1 MISKMEAVA
10 TVVSLPSNGRPTRVG
25 LVGCGYW
32 GPNLVRVFAAL
43 PQAELVMGCDLVPER
58 LERGLGWLRVSRA
71 RTATGPRKLPWIV
84 LS

>member
-1 MISKMEAVA
+1 MMSRTGAVVTA
-10 TVVSLPSNGRPTRVG
+10 PAIPPSGHPTRVG

-43 PQAELVMGCDLVPER
+43 PQAELVMVCDLVLER
-58 LERGLGWLRVSRA
+58 LERGLGWLRVSWA
-71 RTATGPRKLPWIV
+71 RTALPQRKLPWIA